1 MAVDYLL
8 KRAHTDVF
16 VFGALT
22 SLNIE
27 RNGLTWN
34 RLEKRMNKKVNDELQ
49 KPTIYFFPCFQV
61 HQHLVIVQ
69 YIVCIVVGPISSE
82 NIGYKVLKFCS
93 KNMLDSK
100 SNIMNRNLC
109 HYYKSLLHT
118 AISGAQKR
126 TRGASDSDSE
136 DEEETRHKPNVSCKS
151 EIICAWKKRK

>member
-1 MAVDYLL
+1 MEMLVEIFIPDYPS
-8 KRAHTDVF
+8 V
-16 VFGALT
+16 
-22 SLNIE
+22 
-27 RNGLTWN
+27 
-34 RLEKRMNKKVNDELQ
+34 
-49 KPTIYFFPCFQV
+49 
-61 HQHLVIVQ
+61 
-69 YIVCIVVGPISSE
+69 YIAFIAVGPVSSE

-136 DEEETRHKPNVSCKS
+136 DEEETRHKPNVSVKS